1 MNNKNDTDSPLVYP
15 TTVKLPTCAELV
27 REYIE
32 IKKNAYEELKIKNY
46 DLYIEAIKFA
56 QGLIENMRTHNFK
69 NMNKYQYLEEEI
81 IKYTLTITTPPI
93 DYYRLYWDKVD
104 KE

>member
-1 MNNKNDTDSPLVYP
+1 MNNENDSPLIYP

-56 QGLIENMRTHNFK
+56 QGLIENIK
-69 NMNKYQYLEEEI
+69 NSISDKDRDAYLEEEI

-93 DYYRLYWDKVD
+93 DYYRLYWDRLD
-104 KE
+104 EE